1 MGYLTKENLD
11 QIRKYLGKEG
21 VKDSSFDEKAD
32 LTGSEY
38 MTLVS
43 GGKNWKIKTS
53 IYKSRVNIPYKRCSV
68 QYT

>member
-38 MTLVS
+38 IF
-43 GGKNWKIKTS
+43 N
-53 IYKSRVNIPYKRCSV
+53 
-68 QYT
+68 

>member
-43 GGKNWKIKTS
+43 GGKNWKIRHL
-53 IYKSRVNIPYKRCSV
+53 Y
-68 QYT
+68 

>member
-38 MTLVS
+38 MTLLS
-43 GGKNWKIKTS
+43 TMFGSILTEIKS
-53 IYKSRVNIPYKRCSV
+53 NLQPVA
-68 QYT
+68 Q

>member
-21 VKDSSFDEKAD
+21 VKDSSFDEKTN

-38 MTLVS
+38 IF
-43 GGKNWKIKTS
+43 N
-53 IYKSRVNIPYKRCSV
+53 
-68 QYT
+68 